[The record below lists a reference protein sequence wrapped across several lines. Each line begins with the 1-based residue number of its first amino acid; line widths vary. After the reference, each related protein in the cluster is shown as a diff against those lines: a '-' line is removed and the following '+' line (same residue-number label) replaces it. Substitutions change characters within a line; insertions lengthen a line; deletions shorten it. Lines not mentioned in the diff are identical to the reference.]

1 MIARLLVLGATGDL
15 AGRFLLPAL
24 VRSVAAGALP
34 EDLVLVG
41 AGPQDLDDAGFRE
54 HVAARWAE
62 HAADVPE
69 EVSGPLLAR
78 TRYRRLDLDD
88 PASVAAAVAA
98 AGVAAADGAGDGD
111 DDGPSAGDAG
121 APVAVYLALPSG
133 LFAAALRSLRDAGL
147 PAGSRI
153 AVEKPFG
160 SDLDSAAALNALLA
174 EAAGGAPEAAFR
186 VDHVLGM
193 PRVAQLLAL
202 RGPGGELERVWS
214 GTAVEQVD
222 LLWEESFGLR
232 GRADF
237 YDRTG
242 AVKDVLQNHV
252 VQVLVL
258 LAMELPPGG
267 EHGEAGE
274 QALHDAK
281 LALLR
286 AVRVLGPDEVAART
300 RRARYSAGRLPA
312 DDGSGPVDVPAYA
325 TEDGVDP
332 ARETETYAEL
342 VLEVDTPRWSG
353 TRFVLRA
360 GKGLAA
366 TRKGVLLHLRGT
378 SGEGGGEQ
386 RWIDL
391 DAPTSDGAGSPVQG
405 ELAAYEQ
412 VLRDLLGGGSRLS
425 VAREEAEQAWRVV
438 EPVLRSWAAGVP
450 PLLEHP
456 AGSPG
461 PGLLPGVLPPA

>member
-1 MIARLLVLGATGDL
+1 MIARLVVLGATGDL

-34 EDLVLVG
+34 EDVVLVG

-62 HAADVPE
+62 HAGDVPAD
-69 EVSGPLLAR
+69 VSGPLLAR
-78 TRYRRLDLDD
+78 ARYRRLDLED
-88 PASVAAAVAA
+88 PTSVARAV
-98 AGVAAADGAGDGD
+98 GAGEG
-111 DDGPSAGDAG
+111 ADAG
-121 APVAVYLALPSG
+121 PVAVYLALPPA
-133 LFAAALRSLRDAGL
+133 LFATALRSLRDAGL
-147 PAGSRI
+147 PAGSRV

-160 SDLDSAAALNALLA
+160 SDLASAAALNDLLA
-174 EAAGGAPEAAFR
+174 EAAGGDPAAAFR

-193 PRVAQLLAL
+193 PRVGQLLSL
-202 RGPGGELERVWS
+202 RGPGGELEGVWS
-214 GTAVEQVD
+214 SAHLEQVD

-258 LAMELPPGG
+258 LAMELGRTG
-267 EHGEAGE
+267 DE

-286 AVRVLGPDEVAART
+286 AVRVLGPDEVATRT
-300 RRARYSAGRLPA
+300 RRARYTAGRLPA
-312 DDGSGPVDVPAYA
+312 DDGAGDDDGLVDVPAYA

-353 TRFVLRA
+353 TRFVLRV

-378 SGEGGGEQ
+378 SGDRGAGGEQ

-438 EPVLRSWAAGVP
+438 EPVLASWADGVP